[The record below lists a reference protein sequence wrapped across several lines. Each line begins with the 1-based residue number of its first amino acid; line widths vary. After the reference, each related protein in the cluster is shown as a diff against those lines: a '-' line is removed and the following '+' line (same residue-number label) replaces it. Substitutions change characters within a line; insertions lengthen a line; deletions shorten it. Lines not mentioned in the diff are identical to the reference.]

1 MEEQVKNDY
10 LQKVFEAIKE
20 ANAELKKFGVE
31 LRWDFKICPFNWPF
45 IDNHAGPDVPV
56 N

>member
-1 MEEQVKNDY
+1 MEVDNKLDY
-10 LQKVFEAIKE
+10 LQKVFKAIKE

-31 LRWDFKICPFNWPF
+31 LRWDFHILPFNWPY
-45 IDNHAGPDVPV
+45 IDNHSGPNVPV